1 MNKKVLLVSFIMSAM
16 AYAQGAEIKLDDT
29 VVTSTTGFETSVRKV
44 VASPTVVTSREIE
57 EKGYRT
63 VSDALKDIP
72 AVNVIGNTFGAIIDL
87 RGQGGLDGSS
97 SGAKANVQ
105 VMVDG
110 VAVNS
115 LDTSM
120 VSSPINTIDV
130 KNIERI
136 EVIPG
141 GGAVL
146 YGSGTAGGVIN
157 IITKKGTGL
166 RGNAGYNFSTL
177 GMHKSDVSVGQT
189 IGKFDIDLSF
199 NKNEGD
205 GYRKDSKSDSQYFQG
220 KVRYDIN
227 KDHNLE
233 FKYARYDE
241 NKNLLDS
248 LTKEQLDEDRKQG
261 NPTKNIN
268 TMDIEKNDYQ
278 LTYNGKLTDNL
289 STNVIVFRS
298 ETDQIM
304 KMPTEKKEF
313 PVESKGSADWI
324 FKDKKTGIKPK
335 FKYTYGNDSSL
346 IFGMDYIKNDSGR
359 YGNIVQNMKI
369 LLPPQMI
376 PPQMKKMPKYVNSN
390 VNMDLNKETLAGFV
404 MNNYRVGD
412 FEFNQGFRYE
422 KSNYKVSRDGV
433 TVKEFLEGNV
443 ITEIKQPS
451 SYEKDENNY
460 AYELSGNYFYSDTGK
475 TYLRYE
481 RGFTSPAPALLTDK
495 KSNDEYV
502 LNDLES
508 ETYNNIEVGMADYLG
523 NTSVNLT
530 FFYSQMNDEI
540 FTKMT
545 GGMGDKNSTILNYNI
560 DKTERMGAELK
571 LQQNFGKLTLSE
583 SYQYVNAEIKDG
595 VEKKFGK
602 NGEVVNGKDI
612 SGKKIAGVPEHRFT
626 LGAKY
631 EFTPKFNVNG
641 ETIYNGSSYLDN
653 NNETGKK
660 DSYVVTNVRFNY
672 NADMG
677 LSLFAGINNI
687 FDEKYNEEVSFDS
700 KNNIYLYDPAAE
712 RNYYVGFSYTL

>member
-44 VASPTVVTSREIE
+44 VASPTVVTSKEIE

-72 AVNVIGNTFGAIIDL
+72 AVNVIGNTFGSIIDL

-189 IGKFDIDLSF
+189 IGKFDIDLAFS
-199 NKNEGD
+199 KNEGD
-205 GYRKDSKSDSQYFQG
+205 GYRRNSKMDSQHFQG

-227 KDHNLE
+227 EDHNLE
-233 FKYARYDE
+233 FKYAKYDE
-241 NKNLLDS
+241 TSNLLKS
-248 LTKEQLDEDRKQG
+248 LTKEEMEKDRKTG
-261 NPTKNIN
+261 IIDG
-268 TMDIEKNDYQ
+268 TMDIEKDDYQ

-289 STNVIVFRS
+289 SSNLIIFKS
-298 ETDQIM
+298 ETNQKVVQM
-304 KMPTEKKEF
+304 QGPT
-313 PVESKGSADWI
+313 D

-346 IFGMDYIKNDSGR
+346 IFGMDYIKNDGGR
-359 YGNIVQNMKI
+359 YQIIDQKGMPLKI
-369 LLPPQMI
+369 T
-376 PPQMKKMPKYVNSN
+376 N
-390 VNMDLNKETLAGFV
+390 NMDLNKETLAGFV
-404 MNNYRVGD
+404 MNNYRFGD

-422 KSNYKVSRDGV
+422 KAKYDISRQKI
-433 TVKEFLEGNV
+433 KESKAPIIIPG
-443 ITEIKQPS
+443 EIGPKY

-481 RGFTSPAPALLTDK
+481 RGFTAPAPALLTDK
-495 KSNDEYV
+495 NSEGEYI
-502 LNDLES
+502 LNNLES
-508 ETYNNIEVGMADYLG
+508 ETYNNIEVGMADYIE

-540 FTKMT
+540 FTKME
-545 GGMGDKNSTILNYNI
+545 GGMPPGKIINYNI

-571 LQQNFGKLTLSE
+571 LQQYFGKLTLSQ

-595 VEKKFGK
+595 IEKNFDRSG
-602 NGEVVNGKDI
+602 NIVNGKDI

-631 EFTPKFNVNG
+631 DFTPKFNING

-687 FDEKYNEEVSFDS
+687 FDEKYDEEVSFDTE
-700 KNNIYLYDPAAE
+700 KNVYLYDPAAE
-712 RNYYVGFSYTL
+712 RNYFVGFSYTL

>member
-1 MNKKVLLVSFIMSAM
+1 MNKKVLLLGCLISAV

-44 VASPTVVTSREIE
+44 VANPTVVTSKEIE

-72 AVNVIGNTFGAIIDL
+72 AVNVIGNTFGSIIDL
-87 RGQGGLDGSS
+87 RGQGGHGSDT

-130 KNIERI
+130 KNIDRI

-146 YGSGTAGGVIN
+146 YGSGTAGGVVN

-205 GYRKDSKSDSQYFQG
+205 GYRENSKMDSQHFQG

-227 KDHNLE
+227 EDHNLE
-233 FKYARYDE
+233 FKYAKYDE
-241 NKNLLDS
+241 TSNLLKG
-248 LTKEQLDEDRKQG
+248 LTKEEMDKDRKTG
-261 NPTKNIN
+261 VIDG
-268 TMDIEKNDYQ
+268 TMDIEKEDYQ

-304 KMPTEKKEF
+304 RMPTEEEEF
-313 PVESKGSADWI
+313 PVLSKGSVDWI
-324 FKDKKTGIKPK
+324 FKDKKTGVKPK
-335 FKYTYGNDSSL
+335 FKYKYGNDSSL

-369 LLPPQMI
+369 MLPAV
-376 PPQMKKMPKYVNSN
+376 PPPMEKMPKYVNSN
-390 VNMDLNKETLAGFV
+390 KNMDLNKETLAGFI

-422 KSNYKVSRDGV
+422 KSNYKVARDGV
-433 TVKEFLEGNV
+433 TV
-443 ITEIKQPS
+443 TETFKGDVTTKIDPVS

-481 RGFTSPAPALLTDK
+481 RGFTSPAPALLTNK
-495 KSNDEYV
+495 NANGIYT

-508 ETYNNIEVGMADYLG
+508 ETYNNIEVGMADYIG

-540 FTKMT
+540 FTKME
-545 GGMGDKNSTILNYNI
+545 GGMATGTILNYNI

-571 LQQNFGKLTLSE
+571 LQQNFGKLTLSQA
-583 SYQYVNAEIKDG
+583 YQYINAEIKEG
-595 VEKKFGK
+595 VEKQFDSTG
-602 NGEVVNGKDI
+602 NIVNGKDI
-612 SGKKIAGVPEHRFT
+612 SGKKVGGVPEHRFT

-631 EFTPKFNVNG
+631 EFTPKFNING
-641 ETIYNGSSYLDN
+641 ETIYNGSSYIDN
-653 NNETGKK
+653 NNETGKQ

-687 FDEKYNEEVSFDS
+687 FDEKYNEEVSYSLKDG
-700 KNNIYLYDPAAE
+700 YTYDPAAE
-712 RNYYVGFSYTL
+712 RNYFVGFSYTL

>member
-44 VASPTVVTSREIE
+44 VASPTVVTSKEIE

-72 AVNVIGNTFGAIIDL
+72 AVNVIGNTFGSIIDL

-261 NPTKNIN
+261 NSTKYMN
-268 TMDIEKNDYQ
+268 TMDIKKDDYQ

-298 ETDQIM
+298 ETDMLMGMPGEGEQVM
-304 KMPTEKKEF
+304 KPGKPPIPYTSDVK
-313 PVESKGSADWI
+313 WT

-335 FKYTYGNDSSL
+335 LKYNYGNDSSL
-346 IFGMDYIKNDSGR
+346 IFGMDYIKNDGGR
-359 YGNIVQNMKI
+359 YGKINNTLKMGPTMTRPMNVQTD
-369 LLPPQMI
+369 
-376 PPQMKKMPKYVNSN
+376 
-390 VNMDLNKETLAGFV
+390 MDLNKETLAGFV

-422 KSNYKVSRDGV
+422 KAKYETTRNSIITPPFGPMQ
-433 TVKEFLEGNV
+433 VKPTYTN
-443 ITEIKQPS
+443 
-451 SYEKDENNY
+451 EKDENNY

-481 RGFTSPAPALLTDK
+481 RGFTSPAPALLTNKDTK
-495 KSNDEYV
+495 GEYI

-523 NTSVNLT
+523 NTSVNLA

-545 GGMGDKNSTILNYNI
+545 GSMGSSAGSESIINYNI

-571 LQQNFGKLTLSE
+571 LQQNFGKLTLSQ

-602 NGEVVNGKDI
+602 NGE
-612 SGKKIAGVPEHRFT
+612 
-626 LGAKY
+626 
-631 EFTPKFNVNG
+631 
-641 ETIYNGSSYLDN
+641 
-653 NNETGKK
+653 
-660 DSYVVTNVRFNY
+660 
-672 NADMG
+672 
-677 LSLFAGINNI
+677 
-687 FDEKYNEEVSFDS
+687 
-700 KNNIYLYDPAAE
+700 
-712 RNYYVGFSYTL
+712 